1 MNWEVWIMK
10 SRTSLFNPTIFCNF
24 LKRYWLMWV
33 GYCGLLLFSI
43 GLPLLNVLQDY
54 ARWPDAYSA
63 AYVSGGRLLSSMQT
77 FPMVISLLGCGVI
90 AAISFSY
97 LYNSRHVGMMNS
109 LPIRREALFGSVI
122 LADITGLLLADLVV
136 FLACFGLEAAYG
148 VVDFYALGVCL
159 LILVLENLLFLGFAV
174 FCCMLTGNIFA
185 GPAVYLIFNFTA
197 VAVEFMGTY
206 LLSNLQFGNAGAMAV
221 GHSYW
226 LSPPVWLAANL
237 NYMQVSADPEV
248 YRMTGLGGLGAYAF
262 AGVVF
267 GVLAL
272 LLYRKRR
279 METAGDMVSIEFLKP
294 VFKVCSSLAG
304 ALGLA
309 CLVKDSLSNLDT
321 TAVTGLVWL
330 CVLMVAG
337 GIIGWFIAQ
346 MLVEKTIHVLNHGWK
361 GVGVM
366 SLLFIL
372 FLCAGEFDWYGYERN
387 IPAPDEV
394 SQVTLG
400 GSGVTGMIADDPE
413 HIAMVT
419 ALHHSIVDH
428 KALHEQVERDHGARN
443 YVRFNYQLKNGKYL
457 AREYW
462 IDAGEAAYLDRDSDL
477 WTLEAIINTPEAIR
491 DRYVVDF
498 PVTAAN
504 ISSCEI
510 TYTDGESMEWNNF
523 YDLTPTE
530 QAEFYNDCI
539 LPDIQDGTL
548 GYINLVEND
557 NYANSKYDCSIRFE
571 IRYPRGMGAD
581 DMGNDHTYSTYY
593 GDDDIPYYYTY
604 FTIYLTTGA
613 TRTVQFLNDH
623 GVFPATVMDATRAV
637 GGDYTSA
644 GYVMPVSDW
653 AKEAAGDVG
662 DAAFTRRAG

>member
-1 MNWEVWIMK
+1 MK

-24 LKRYWLMWV
+24 LKRYWVMWV
-33 GYCGLLLFSI
+33 AYGGAQLLCVA
-43 GLPLLNVLQDY
+43 LPLLNTLQEY
-54 ARWPDAYSA
+54 ARWPDAYSVA
-63 AYVSGGRLLSSMQT
+63 FVSCGRLLISMGPV
-77 FPMVISLLGCGVI
+77 PMVVSLLSCGVI

-109 LPIRREALFGSVI
+109 LPIRREALFCSVL

-136 FLACFGLEAAYG
+136 FLACFGLEAAFG
-148 VVDFYALGVCL
+148 VVNFYALGVTL

-226 LSPPVWLAANL
+226 LSPPVWLVANL
-237 NYMQVSADPEV
+237 NYMQVSVVPEV
-248 YRMTGLGGLGAYAF
+248 YRMAGLGGLGAYAL

-294 VFKVCSSLAG
+294 VFKVCASLAG

-309 CLVKDSLSNLDT
+309 SLVKDSLSSLDT
-321 TAVTGLVWL
+321 TGVTGLAYL
-330 CVLMVAG
+330 CALMVAG

-372 FLCAGEFDWYGYERN
+372 FLCGGEFDWYGYERN
-387 IPAPDEV
+387 IPDV
-394 SQVTLG
+394 GNVQSVVLSTG
-400 GSGVTGMIADDPE
+400 GASSVIADDTE
-413 HIAMVT
+413 TIALVT
-419 ALHHSIVDH
+419 QLHQSIVDH
-428 KALHEQVERDHGARN
+428 KDVHEQIERDHGARN
-443 YVRFNYQLKNGKYL
+443 FVRFSYQLENGKYL
-457 AREYW
+457 SREYQ

-477 WTLEAIINTPEAIR
+477 WMLEAVVNTPDAIR
-491 DRYVVDF
+491 GRYVMDF

-510 TYTDGESMEWNNF
+510 TYTDGETMEWNSF

-539 LPDIQDGTL
+539 LPDIEDGTL
-548 GYINLVEND
+548 GHLNLVEND
-557 NYANSKYDCSIRFE
+557 EYANSKYDCSIRFE
-571 IRYPRGMGAD
+571 IRYPRGKGAD
-581 DMGNDHTYSTYY
+581 NMGNGHTYSSYYYDDTYY
-593 GDDDIPYYYTY
+593 FSY
-604 FTIYLTTGA
+604 FTIYLTTEA
-613 TRTVQFLNDH
+613 ARTVQFLNDH
-623 GVFPATVMDATRAV
+623 GVFPATVMESARAV
-637 GGDYTSA
+637 GADYTSV
-644 GYVMPVSDW
+644 GYVMPESDW
-653 AKEAAGDVG
+653 AKEASGDLA
-662 DAAFTRRAG
+662 DAAFTRRIG

>member
-1 MNWEVWIMK
+1 MK

-33 GYCGLLLFSI
+33 AYGGALLFCI
-43 GLPLLNVLQDY
+43 GLPLLNALQEY
-54 ARWPDAYSA
+54 VRWEGYSA
-63 AYVSGGRLLSSMQT
+63 AYASGGLLLNSMQA

-109 LPIRREALFGSVI
+109 LPIRREALFCSVL

-136 FLACFGLEAAYG
+136 FLSCFGLEAAFG
-148 VVDFYALGVCL
+148 MVDFYALGVSL

-174 FCCMLTGNIFA
+174 FCYMLTGNIFA

-206 LLSNLQFGNAGAMAV
+206 LLSNLQFGNAGAMAI

-226 LSPPVWLAANL
+226 LSPPVWLVANL
-237 NYMQVSADPEV
+237 NYVQASVVPEM
-248 YRMTGLGGLGAYAF
+248 YRMAGLGGLSAYAL

-272 LLYRKRR
+272 LLYRRRR

-294 VFKVCSSLAG
+294 VFKVCASLAG

-321 TAVTGLVWL
+321 TGVTGLAYL
-330 CVLMVAG
+330 CALMVAG

-387 IPAPDEV
+387 IPAPDGV

-413 HIAMVT
+413 SIAMVT
-419 ALHHSIVDH
+419 ALHQSIVEH
-428 KALHEQVERDHGARN
+428 KDLHEQAERAHGARN
-443 YVRFNYQLKNGKYL
+443 YVRFIYQLENGKYL
-457 AREYW
+457 NREYW

-477 WTLEAIINTPEAIR
+477 WTLEAVVNTPEAIR
-491 DRYVVDF
+491 DRYVMDF

-510 TYTDGESMEWNNF
+510 TYTDGETMEWNDF

-530 QAEFYNDCI
+530 QAAFYNDCI
-539 LPDIQDGTL
+539 LPDIEDGTL
-548 GYINLVEND
+548 GYLNIVEND
-557 NYANSKYDCSIRFE
+557 DYANSKYDCRIYFE
-571 IRYPRGMGAD
+571 IRYPRGLGAD
-581 DMGNDHTYSTYY
+581 DMGKGNTYSSYYDDVTYY
-593 GDDDIPYYYTY
+593 YSY
-604 FTIYLTTGA
+604 FNIYLTTGA

-623 GVFPATVMDATRAV
+623 GIFPATVMESARAV
-637 GGDYTSA
+637 GADYTSA
-644 GYVMPVSDW
+644 GYVMPESDW
-653 AKEAAGDVG
+653 AKEASGDLA